1 MSGLVV
7 PGADPDD
14 EIVVTV
20 TGKAKDFLGI
30 TTDFD
35 LWRFT
40 LTFSRSVDFSVRH
53 TMRAP
58 SEVKK

>member
-30 TTDFD
+30 TTDYD
-35 LWRFT
+35 TWQFT
-40 LTFSRSVDFSVRH
+40 LTFSRSADFSMKH

-58 SEVKK
+58 SEVRE